1 MELYLRVALGII
13 AIYAICYLSYILV
26 KALILYRRSLHT
38 QQRLTTNGA
47 GKTTPAACIH
57 HWAINSDG
65 LPYCI
70 KCKRMRGAPL
80 S

>member
-47 GKTTPAACIH
+47 EPDTCPNYQGIGDEECYT
-57 HWAINSDG
+57 
-65 LPYCI
+65 
-70 KCKRMRGAPL
+70 CKLAPGNQEDVGQV
-80 S
+80 